1 MAKYVDSPDLYIK
14 KGKRVKAYI
23 KTGYY
28 YLGWQTQTNIVKGTI
43 ISDPMYDGQI
53 ADEFDLVDRPDEVTL
68 NIKRDDDGS
77 IFETTA
83 YDCEP
88 LRDVSELSYE
98 DWLALRKE
106 ISLGSIFI
114 SGYRNSYG
122 VDDKELCDICD
133 MYLAE
138 VDDSEISPESFAR
151 YMFEYAQGL

>member
-14 KGKRVKAYI
+14 NGKRVRAYI
-23 KTGYY
+23 KVNDFYRMCVH
-28 YLGWQTQTNIVKGTI
+28 NIIVKGTI
-43 ISDPMYDGQI
+43 IDDPMYDGQP
-53 ADEFDLVDRPDEVTL
+53 ADDYDLVDRPDKVTF

-77 IFETTA
+77 IFEATA

-98 DWLALRKE
+98 DWLRIRNE

-114 SGYRNSYG
+114 GSYRNSYG
-122 VDDKELCDICD
+122 VDDEELCDMCE
-133 MYLAE
+133 MYLSE

-151 YMFEYAQGL
+151 YMFEYAQGY

>member
-1 MAKYVDSPDLYIK
+1 MEKYVDSLDLYIK

-28 YLGWQTQTNIVKGTI
+28 YLGWQTQTNIVKGI
-43 ISDPMYDGQI
+43 IIDDPIIEDRQ
-53 ADEFDLVDRPDEVTL
+53 ADEFDLVDRPDEVTFY
-68 NIKRDDDGS
+68 IKRDDGS

-88 LRDVSELSYE
+88 LRAASELSYE
-98 DWLALRKE
+98 DWLGVRNE
-106 ISLGSIFI
+106 ISLGSVFI
-114 SGYRNSYG
+114 SRYRNSYG
-122 VDDKELCDICD
+122 VDDDELCDMCE

>member
-23 KTGYY
+23 KICYY
-28 YLGWQTQTNIVKGTI
+28 YHGWQTQTNIVKGTI
-43 ISDPMYDGQI
+43 IDDPIIDDIQ
-53 ADEFDLVDRPDEVTL
+53 ADEFDLVDRPDEVTFY
-68 NIKRDDDGS
+68 IKRDDGT
-77 IFETTA
+77 IFEATA

-98 DWLALRKE
+98 DWLGVRNE

-114 SGYRNSYG
+114 SSYRNSYG
-122 VDDKELCDICD
+122 VDDEELCDMCE
-133 MYLAE
+133 MYLSE

-151 YMFEYAQGL
+151 YMFDYAQR

>member
-1 MAKYVDSPDLYIK
+1 MRADAI
-14 KGKRVKAYI
+14 
-23 KTGYY
+23 
-28 YLGWQTQTNIVKGTI
+28 IVKGTI
-43 ISDPMYDGQI
+43 ISDPMRDGQL
-53 ADEFDLVDRPDEVTL
+53 ADDYDLVDRPDEVTF
-68 NIKRDDDGS
+68 NVKRDDDGT

-88 LRDVSELSYE
+88 SRAASELSYE
-98 DWLALRKE
+98 DWLAVRKE

-114 SGYRNSYG
+114 SSYRNSYG
-122 VDDKELCDICD
+122 VDDKELCDMCE